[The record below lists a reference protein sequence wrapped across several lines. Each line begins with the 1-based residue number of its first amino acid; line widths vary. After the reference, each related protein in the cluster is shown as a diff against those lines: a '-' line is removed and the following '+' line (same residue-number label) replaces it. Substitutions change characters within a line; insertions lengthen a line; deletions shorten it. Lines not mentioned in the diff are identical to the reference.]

1 MSNPL
6 SSLHKIGTAG
16 SIPRANF
23 KLVAEKLEEWDIYQ
37 RFFELN
43 PDVAER
49 YKVYKTYEILKNDN
63 GKR

>member
-1 MSNPL
+1 MP
-6 SSLHKIGTAG
+6 G
-16 SIPRANF
+16 ANF
-23 KLVAEKLEEWDIYQ
+23 KLVAEKLEEWNIYQ

>member
-23 KLVAEKLEEWDIYQ
+23 KLAAEKLEEWESLQ
-37 RFFELN
+37 GFLNQN